1 MLTQVSDYRDENE
14 SYRETDHAL
23 DEMDFENLV
32 DILCGEPAARTL
44 EKVLVQ
50 ANVARKHNL
59 LGARFTLAIDEAGN
73 VSVEAAA

>member
-1 MLTQVSDYRDENE
+1 
-14 SYRETDHAL
+14 
-23 DEMDFENLV
+23 V

-59 LGARFTLAIDEAGN
+59 LRARFTVAIDEAGN